1 MTGTKSALKTSD
13 LLNATVIVAALGYF
27 VDVYDLIL
35 FGMVRISSLTE
46 LGLKGK
52 ELNEVGLQLHNWQMG
67 GMMLGGIIWGVLGD
81 RKGRLS
87 VLFASILT
95 YSVANIANG
104 FVQSVESY
112 AFWRFV
118 AGFGLAGELGVG
130 ITLVSEGMSKEHRG
144 YGTMLV
150 ASIGVTGAVVAAIL
164 SKLVDWRMV
173 YFIGGGLGMILLVLR
188 ISVMESGM
196 FTSMKDTEVSKG
208 NFFHLFSGK
217 KIFLKYLKC
226 ILIGVPI
233 WYTIGFL
240 ILYASRFL
248 SLTNISK
255 DIVIDQPIIIMV
267 YYLGLTLG
275 DILSGVISQILRSR
289 IKAVFIFITATFVGC
304 LVYLFAPI
312 PDQNWFYVL
321 CFMLG
326 ISCGYWAMFITI
338 AAEQFG
344 TNIRSTV
351 ANTVPNFVRGALVIL
366 TMMLSGLL
374 LLIPDE
380 FISLLIVGAIVFGV
394 AMVSLLTLDETFG
407 KDLDY
412 MEE

>member
-1 MTGTKSALKTSD
+1 MSTKVSSN

-35 FGMVRISSLTE
+35 FGMVRISSLQE
-46 LGLKGK
+46 LGLSGK
-52 ELNEVGLQLHNWQMG
+52 DIDIIGLKLHNWQMW
-67 GMMLGGIIWGVLGD
+67 GMMLGGIFWGVLGD
-81 RKGRLS
+81 KKGRLS

-104 FVQSVESY
+104 MVQSIDAY
-112 AFWRFV
+112 AFWRFI

-130 ITLVSEGMSKEHRG
+130 ITLVAESMSKEQRG

-173 YFIGGGLGMILLVLR
+173 YYIGGGLGLMLLLLR
-188 ISVMESGM
+188 ISVMESTI
-196 FTSMKDTEVSKG
+196 FESVKNDESIQKG
-208 NFFHLFSGK
+208 NFFHLFSNR
-217 KIFLKYLKC
+217 KIFFKYLKC

-240 ILYASRFL
+240 ILYASRFTK
-248 SLTNISK
+248 LTHISST
-255 DIVIDQPIIIMV
+255 IEIDQPMIIMV
-267 YYLGLTLG
+267 YYMGLTIG
-275 DILSGVISQILRSR
+275 DLLSGVVSQLLKSR
-289 IKAVFIFITATFVGC
+289 LKAVFIFIAMTFVGC
-304 LVYLFAPI
+304 LIYLFAPI
-312 PDQNWFYVL
+312 HSQFLFYVI
-321 CFMLG
+321 CFSLG
-326 ISCGYWAMFITI
+326 LACGYWAIFITI

-351 ANTVPNFVRGALVIL
+351 ANTVPNFVRGALVL
-366 TMMLSGLL
+366 LSFLLSGFIS
-374 LLIPDE
+374 LIGNE
-380 FISLLIVGAIVFGV
+380 FISLLLVGVVVFGI
-394 AMVSLLTLDETFG
+394 ALLSLFNLEETFN

-412 MEE
+412 TE